1 MRKPEFALVF
11 RDIAYQD
18 TNMENPIVFF
28 YASKLNSRID
38 GRFSVVYRS
47 YIETFSI
54 YQHCYNTKKRGFR
67 AQHYAAQSPS
77 NYNLNVTG
85 KLKGGIAMVKT
96 VLCKI
101 GTRLRT
107 ALIILGWISFFAS
120 FLINEPTL
128 VISLQTI
135 ARVLP

>member
-1 MRKPEFALVF
+1 
-11 RDIAYQD
+11 
-18 TNMENPIVFF
+18 
-28 YASKLNSRID
+28 
-38 GRFSVVYRS
+38 
-47 YIETFSI
+47 
-54 YQHCYNTKKRGFR
+54 
-67 AQHYAAQSPS
+67 
-77 NYNLNVTG
+77 
-85 KLKGGIAMVKT
+85 MVKT